1 MNQDEAIRILREH
14 EGDIRAH
21 GLASL
26 ALFGSTA
33 RGDAEADS
41 DIDVI
46 VSIESGRKFSQIDLS
61 GLRLFLCDVFGRETD
76 VVIREDLRAKLRER
90 ISVDELRVF

>member
-21 GLASL
+21 GVASL

-46 VSIESGRKFSQIDLS
+46 VSIESGRKFSLIDLS

>member
-1 MNQDEAIRILREH
+1 MNQDEAIRIFREH

-21 GLASL
+21 GVASW

-46 VSIESGRKFSQIDLS
+46 VSIESGRKFSLIDLS

>member
-21 GLASL
+21 GVASL

-46 VSIESGRKFSQIDLS
+46 VSIESGRKFSLIDLS
-61 GLRLFLCDVFGRETD
+61 GLRLFLCDVFRGGKRT
-76 VVIREDLRAKLRER
+76 L
-90 ISVDELRVF
+90 